1 MQGQVLEKE
10 TTAMDQTQSN
20 EIFED
25 IEETDKKRKRIKAN
39 IGVTIA
45 IILLTI
51 LICFKLGSIG
61 FNGFTSW
68 EIDSIELTGENL
80 QIENNT
86 KLNIFGGLNSNENGN
101 KIIAPMSKGTYRF
114 SVKNKSNYDMIYNI
128 KFEDAMDK
136 RINMK
141 YRLKI
146 DNIYIKGNDNKYVT
160 LNELN
165 LENIIVPRDS
175 VNVYTLE
182 WYWENDDENDTKI
195 GTSKEDVYYY
205 FKLQITSNIYKK

>member
-1 MQGQVLEKE
+1 MQDQILEKE
-10 TTAMDQTQSN
+10 KTTKPQTENQ
-20 EIFED
+20 EIYED
-25 IEETDKKRKRIKAN
+25 LEYTNKKRRKIRII
-39 IGVTIA
+39 IGIIIA

-51 LICFKLGSIG
+51 LICFRLGSIG
-61 FNGFTSW
+61 FNAFTSW

-86 KLNIFGGLNSNENGN
+86 KLNIFGGLNSNANN
-101 KIIAPMSKGTYRF
+101 KIAPMSSGTYRF
-114 SVKNKSNYDMIYNI
+114 SVKNKSGYDMIYNI
-128 KFEDAMDK
+128 KFEDAMDN

-146 DNIYIKGNDNKYVT
+146 DNIYVRGNYDKYVS
-160 LNELN
+160 LDELD

-175 VNVYTLE
+175 VNIYTLE
-182 WYWENDDENDTKI
+182 WHWESDDENDTKI
-195 GTSKEDVYYY
+195 GTAKDDIYYY